1 MSWMNSGGGT
11 PFGAPNGFPQSNGNG
26 AANPFQSLQQQNQ
39 TQNQTPAF
47 GAPTASPSSFGQ
59 SSFGQVQPAAPAS
72 NPFSRPNNNTTT
84 QSTGG
89 FAFSAPSTAFLNT
102 THFVNGPQTQP
113 ENSQPAQIS
122 AFGQNK
128 AFSQVNHFQQ
138 PKLAGGNNKK
148 QPGGGTGGSK
158 QAKQRKQKAAS
169 PAPAQNYAKSI
180 SSFVHNAQVQS
191 SQQQNPAALGFAN
204 NARDN
209 SHARTKPWM
218 IPNPHILD
226 PIVVQAHPWDLQNQQ
241 EVQQI
246 EATGNGDQEQ
256 YETLQQ
262 MRGVERTKMESL
274 NLVDSPDKRRALSEA
289 ISFVGSCQ
297 QMCPAFERVR
307 RRFENNVKAYEK
319 DSNGVV
325 TPDRAVKAFSRP
337 AAGQPP
343 PLPSDVRPPNILV
356 NTLNYLVNEIVPQ
369 LPGAHPFLWDRTR
382 SIRQDFTYQN
392 YSGPEAVWCNEQ
404 IVRIHI
410 YCLHFMSGHEYSKQ
424 QELEQLNKALQSLME
439 MYKAHRAR
447 DPHSECLKNE
457 AEFHAYHLLSH
468 LREADVVRQ
477 IQSLPR
483 HVFDNQHVQDAL
495 YLREIIQQG
504 NLVGGGRRQGVGMHM
519 EDCQALYAQFFDAL
533 KLPRFSFLVTCML
546 ESHFTQVRLSALR
559 TMSRAFHS
567 KGRPYSLEQLSQ
579 VLGFDDAAQAQE
591 FFVHYKLTVTNG
603 AVDVPSFNE
612 TTVAGLTPFADICH
626 EWVTQK
632 GGDLRGVFGPPGTA
646 SATFQAPLAPSKPPS
661 VPFMAPVK
669 PRVVQAAA
677 PVAPTKPQVS
687 AEEKKRWTQQITSKL
702 IVDVA
707 STLSK
712 QICTA
717 TITQIEQQKLAQ
729 QRRLE
734 EQQRL
739 AEQKRLEEQ
748 RRLELQRHAQLEAE
762 RRQREQQAREERARL
777 ISTLSEEIYRA
788 FVRENTYF
796 VVLDSFAAVNS
807 RRLTLSRALTQVQ
820 KTAFSSWQRKMEL
833 VRRQQEYNHV
843 MRNLGKRKMRS
854 RVGSCGS
861 SSVVGSSKRIRTGPK
876 SEAEHIELLQKTK
889 QGTIKLW
896 KPLEY
901 DSLLKSLSTGFHSN
915 TCLDSMPQIIIYTPQ
930 WDRLQ
935 GKWLRTKFDLSW
947 NGQDTSG
954 YEHVAKA
961 ADTTSMMVTSL
972 VENGNYKSTFGIL
985 FECGIDA
992 NHVTAGEIQ
1001 AFDELLAY
1009 VGAQS
1014 WYKLAVVVVY
1024 WGVEVD
1030 SQITELL
1037 YRDELAFFTICRPS
1051 DKESQNLESQ
1061 MDELCRHFNASLSDL
1076 GQSEA
1081 SRRQQQRRERLQ
1093 HMQEMSL
1100 AAQRHQNMLKERK
1113 KQEELDRRLGH
1124 LVRKSS
1130 RTSLQGGSPDVSM
1143 LSDVSMSSQCQ
1154 PKSALDP
1161 VNKGVRDLKS
1171 LIARAQEVRMAR

>member
-1 MSWMNSGGGT
+1 
-11 PFGAPNGFPQSNGNG
+11 
-26 AANPFQSLQQQNQ
+26 
-39 TQNQTPAF
+39 
-47 GAPTASPSSFGQ
+47 
-59 SSFGQVQPAAPAS
+59 
-72 NPFSRPNNNTTT
+72 
-84 QSTGG
+84 
-89 FAFSAPSTAFLNT
+89 
-102 THFVNGPQTQP
+102 
-113 ENSQPAQIS
+113 
-122 AFGQNK
+122 
-128 AFSQVNHFQQ
+128 
-138 PKLAGGNNKK
+138 
-148 QPGGGTGGSK
+148 
-158 QAKQRKQKAAS
+158 
-169 PAPAQNYAKSI
+169 
-180 SSFVHNAQVQS
+180 
-191 SQQQNPAALGFAN
+191 
-204 NARDN
+204 
-209 SHARTKPWM
+209 
-218 IPNPHILD
+218 
-226 PIVVQAHPWDLQNQQ
+226 
-241 EVQQI
+241 
-246 EATGNGDQEQ
+246 
-256 YETLQQ
+256 
-262 MRGVERTKMESL
+262 
-274 NLVDSPDKRRALSEA
+274 
-289 ISFVGSCQ
+289 
-297 QMCPAFERVR
+297 
-307 RRFENNVKAYEK
+307 
-319 DSNGVV
+319 
-325 TPDRAVKAFSRP
+325 
-337 AAGQPP
+337 
-343 PLPSDVRPPNILV
+343 
-356 NTLNYLVNEIVPQ
+356 
-369 LPGAHPFLWDRTR
+369 
-382 SIRQDFTYQN
+382 
-392 YSGPEAVWCNEQ
+392 
-404 IVRIHI
+404 
-410 YCLHFMSGHEYSKQ
+410 
-424 QELEQLNKALQSLME
+424 
-439 MYKAHRAR
+439 
-447 DPHSECLKNE
+447 
-457 AEFHAYHLLSH
+457 
-468 LREADVVRQ
+468 
-477 IQSLPR
+477 
-483 HVFDNQHVQDAL
+483 
-495 YLREIIQQG
+495 
-504 NLVGGGRRQGVGMHM
+504 
-519 EDCQALYAQFFDAL
+519 
-533 KLPRFSFLVTCML
+533 
-546 ESHFTQVRLSALR
+546 
-559 TMSRAFHS
+559 
-567 KGRPYSLEQLSQ
+567 
-579 VLGFDDAAQAQE
+579 
-591 FFVHYKLTVTNG
+591 
-603 AVDVPSFNE
+603 
-612 TTVAGLTPFADICH
+612 
-626 EWVTQK
+626 
-632 GGDLRGVFGPPGTA
+632 
-646 SATFQAPLAPSKPPS
+646 
-661 VPFMAPVK
+661 
-669 PRVVQAAA
+669 
-677 PVAPTKPQVS
+677 
-687 AEEKKRWTQQITSKL
+687 
-702 IVDVA
+702 
-707 STLSK
+707 
-712 QICTA
+712 
-717 TITQIEQQKLAQ
+717 
-729 QRRLE
+729 
-734 EQQRL
+734 
-739 AEQKRLEEQ
+739 
-748 RRLELQRHAQLEAE
+748 LELQRHAQLEAE

-1113 KQEELDRRLGH
+1113 KQEELDRLGH